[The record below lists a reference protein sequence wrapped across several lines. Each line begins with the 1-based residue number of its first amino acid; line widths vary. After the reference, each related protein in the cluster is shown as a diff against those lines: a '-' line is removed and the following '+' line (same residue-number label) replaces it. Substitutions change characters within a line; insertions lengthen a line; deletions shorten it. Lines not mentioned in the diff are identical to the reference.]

1 MKKLSLMV
9 LLLAALPG
17 RGSDLPRNSPESQGV
32 DSAAIAAFVETA
44 NKKIDSLHSL
54 MIVRHGQVI
63 AEGWWAPYDA
73 KTPHSLYS
81 LSKSFTSTGV
91 GMAISA
97 NRHVGVR
104 AVNCIDTYTAR
115 LSREHND
122 TNVLCLGARV
132 VGRGLAE
139 DILTIWL
146 GTSPE
151 DNERHRRRVRMI
163 EGSV

>member
-1 MKKLSLMV
+1 MRIIVAADHGGFALKNELKAV
-9 LLLAALPG
+9 LERLG
-17 RGSDLPRNSPESQGV
+17 HTVTDLGTNGPESTDYPNYAHNV
-32 DSAAIAAFVETA
+32 AKAIQRGEQDRGLLVC
-44 NKKIDSLHSL
+44 
-54 MIVRHGQVI
+54 G
-63 AEGWWAPYDA
+63 
-73 KTPHSLYS
+73 
-81 LSKSFTSTGV
+81 TGV

-97 NRHVGVR
+97 NRHAGVR

-132 VGRGLAE
+132 IGRGLAE

-146 GTSPE
+146 GTAPE